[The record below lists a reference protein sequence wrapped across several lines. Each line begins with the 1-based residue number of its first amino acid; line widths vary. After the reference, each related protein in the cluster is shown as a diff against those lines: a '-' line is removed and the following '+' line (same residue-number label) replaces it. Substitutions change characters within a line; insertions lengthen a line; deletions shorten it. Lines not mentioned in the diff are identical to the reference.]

1 MFTVGTRV
9 QFMVMDYR
17 IHSPVLAGV
26 IVETPSHWTENYTVL
41 ANTIVWAT
49 SYVREAVE
57 NDAMIRYELPWDRLA
72 VLQRRSARLEAA
84 RLNRER
90 QMGLHDLE

>member
-1 MFTVGTRV
+1 MLTVGTRV

-41 ANTIVWAT
+41 ADTIVWAT
-49 SYVREAVE
+49 AYAREAVE